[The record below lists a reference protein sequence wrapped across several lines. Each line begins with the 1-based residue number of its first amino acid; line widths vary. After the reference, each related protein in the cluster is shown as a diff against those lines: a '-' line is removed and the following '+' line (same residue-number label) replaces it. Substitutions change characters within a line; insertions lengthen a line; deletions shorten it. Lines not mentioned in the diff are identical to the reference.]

1 MADKTIMIK
10 TVQDILK
17 EENEVRAEDFYSL
30 ASSIYDSFD
39 IAAHNKGT
47 GYMTTSFPLLNAKTG
62 QVQCTCPHNFLFSKQ
77 DDKPGYVANDHLSR
91 TTVASSFKQPT

>member
-47 GYMTTSFPLLNAKTG
+47 GYMTTNFPLLNAKIEG
-62 QVQCTCPHNFLFSKQ
+62 LEE
-77 DDKPGYVANDHLSR
+77 GLLL
-91 TTVASSFKQPT
+91 QPFPL